1 MVTRRE
7 MKFTVGRDILC
18 PLNKKDIVSRT
29 TGRKVLSKKYRDS
42 KSILGLCLRA
52 KGIEMLSGLCD
63 VTIIQ
68 GRRTDIDAYQKIIL
82 DAMQGVV
89 FKNDSQVE
97 NLSIKKCSRH
107 GKENIVTVII
117 KEVEKNGE
125 TN

>member
-1 MVTRRE
+1 MRE
-7 MKFTVGRDILC
+7 TKITVSRDTIC
-18 PLNKKDIVSRT
+18 PLNEKDIVSRT
-29 TGRKVLSKKYRDS
+29 TGRKILSKKYRES
-42 KSILGLCLRA
+42 KSYLALYLRA
-52 KGIEMLSGLCD
+52 KVSQIISGLCD

-89 FKNDSQVE
+89 YKKDSQVE

-117 KEVEKNGE
+117 KEVEKNE
-125 TN
+125 SSI